1 MKHTIH
7 DRAEILAGAIALGE
21 ATDAQLIEYRA
32 HLAACEK
39 CLLAFGGEHELQRMH
54 ELVGAARSSE
64 RWQPDITTAL
74 FERMNARGKK
84 FFRYSAGFLGVALM
98 LSLVGHM
105 LVGGGLLGGGKA
117 TSDPLVINYDGARI
131 VLERRSTRDA
141 KPLIAAAP
149 RMVVLHNIVQ
159 LHPQTRPPKHAAPA
173 VVVAAQPL
181 TAVQKPAL
189 AQPRQIASAN
199 VGVDAVPV
207 HPSSGN
213 APSNVPPWRRNDP
226 SFGTRKTLAEA
237 NTQFGSTPAAES
249 ISVAPRAITIAPVYS
264 TREVE
269 PEGGETALSPQVPA
283 IAYSE
288 GAEGT
293 AAFEVTVDENGKPL
307 NCVVTKG
314 SGWLVLDKA
323 ACKAAM
329 AVHYKP
335 KVVNGRPVQGIYRDA
350 FTFRSSQQE

>member
-1 MKHTIH
+1 MKHAAH

-32 HLAACEK
+32 HLAACPA
-39 CLLAFGGEHELQRMH
+39 CLQAFGGEHELRRAH
-54 ELVGAARSSE
+54 ERIGAAREDE
-64 RWQPDITTAL
+64 RWQPDITPAL

-98 LSLVGHM
+98 ISLGGHM

-141 KPLIAAAP
+141 KPVVAAAP

-159 LHPQTRPPKHAAPA
+159 LHPQSRVPKHVTPPA
-173 VVVAAQPL
+173 TQVAAVTVPPAQKA
-181 TAVQKPAL
+181 AVTP
-189 AQPRQIASAN
+189 PRQVASAN
-199 VGVDAVPV
+199 VGIDAVPA
-207 HPSSGN
+207 HPAGN
-213 APSNVPPWRRNDP
+213 AQSNVPPWRRADA
-226 SFGTRKTLAEA
+226 SFGSRKTLAEA
-237 NTQFGSTPAAES
+237 STQFGSTHAAES
-249 ISVAPRAITIAPVYS
+249 IAVAPRAITIAPVYS

-269 PEGGETALSPQVPA
+269 PEGGETALSPQLPA

-293 AAFEVTVDENGKPL
+293 AAFEVTVDETGKPV

-335 KVVNGRPVQGIYRDA
+335 KMVNGRAVQGIYRDA